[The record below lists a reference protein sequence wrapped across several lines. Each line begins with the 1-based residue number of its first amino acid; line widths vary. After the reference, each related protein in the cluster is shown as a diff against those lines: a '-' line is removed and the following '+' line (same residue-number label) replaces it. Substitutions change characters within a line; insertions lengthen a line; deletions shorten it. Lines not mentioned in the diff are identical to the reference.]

1 MVHSKGRG
9 DEERLMKVSLM
20 TVARGGKETDRDE
33 AAPRGGHSWKPCL
46 PPGLQGLRE
55 KLSLG
60 S

>member
-9 DEERLMKVSLM
+9 DAERLMKVPLM
-20 TVARGGKETDRDE
+20 TVATGGKETDRDE

-46 PPGLQGLRE
+46 LPGLQGLRE